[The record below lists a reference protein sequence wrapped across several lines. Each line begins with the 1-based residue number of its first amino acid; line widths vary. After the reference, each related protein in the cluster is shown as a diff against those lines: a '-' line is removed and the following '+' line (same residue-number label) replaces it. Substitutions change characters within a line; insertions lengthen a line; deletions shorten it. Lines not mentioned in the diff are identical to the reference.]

1 MKTEMVDISTDF
13 IQLDQLLKW
22 IGVTDTGGQARFL
35 IDEGNVKVNGVVSNI
50 RRKKIFPGDRVRIG
64 NQEYLVVRENEQNHA
79 D

>member
-22 IGVTDTGGQARFL
+22 IGVTETGGQARFL
-35 IDEGNVKVNGVVSNI
+35 IDEGNVKVNGVVLNI
-50 RRKKIFPGDRVRIG
+50 RRKKIFPGDRVKIG